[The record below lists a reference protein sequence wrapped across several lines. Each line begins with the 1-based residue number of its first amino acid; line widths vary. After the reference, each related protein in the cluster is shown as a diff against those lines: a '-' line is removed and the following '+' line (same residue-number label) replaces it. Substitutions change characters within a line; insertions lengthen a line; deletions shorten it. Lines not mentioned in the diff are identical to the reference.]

1 MATETRSF
9 AHVQN
14 PVDRLSHGVFGGLVA
29 GLAMGVM
36 VQLVL
41 GRMTAIGA
49 LYTLGEPS
57 LTVGWVAH
65 LFHSALFGALF
76 AVAGGPQLVAR
87 LAARSPV
94 GDSLNGNSLGGY
106 PAGLLGGVAF
116 ATALWAVNIGFVW
129 PVWLGTVGLGGPPVP
144 NFAVQP
150 LVGHL
155 VYGALLGLAVVALGS
170 RTAGTEH

>member
-1 MATETRSF
+1 MATETRSL
-9 AHVQN
+9 ARVQN
-14 PVDRLSHGVFGGLVA
+14 PVDRLQHGVAGGLLA
-29 GLAMGVM
+29 GLAMGVL
-36 VQLVL
+36 VQVVL

-65 LFHSALFGALF
+65 LFHSVLFGALF
-76 AVAGGPQLVAR
+76 AVAGGPGLVER

-94 GDSLNGNSLGGY
+94 GDSLDGY
-106 PAGLLGGVAF
+106 PAGLLAGTAF

-129 PVWLGTVGLGGPPVP
+129 PVWLETVGLGGPPIP

-155 VYGALLGLAVVALGS
+155 VYGALLGLAVVALES
-170 RTAGTEH
+170 

>member
-1 MATETRSF
+1 MATETRSL
-9 AHVQN
+9 ARAQN
-14 PVDRLSHGVFGGLVA
+14 PIDRLSHGVAGGLVA

-76 AVAGGPQLVAR
+76 AVAGGPRLVER
-87 LAARSPV
+87 LVVRTPI
-94 GDSLNGNSLGGY
+94 GDTLDGY
-106 PAGLLGGVAF
+106 PAGLLGGVVL

>member
-1 MATETRSF
+1 MATETRSL
-9 AHVQN
+9 ARVQN
-14 PVDRLSHGVFGGLVA
+14 PVDRLEHGVAGGFVA
-29 GLAMGVM
+29 GLAMGVL

-41 GRMTAIGA
+41 ERMTVIGA
-49 LYTLGEPS
+49 LYTLGDPS

-76 AVAGGPQLVAR
+76 SVAAGPGLVGR
-87 LAARSPV
+87 LAARSPA
-94 GDSLNGNSLGGY
+94 GDALDGY
-106 PAGLLGGVAF
+106 PAGLLAGTAF

-144 NFAVQP
+144 NLAVQP

-155 VYGALLGLAVVALGS
+155 VYGALLGLSVVALGS
-170 RTAGTEH
+170 RTAGVGADEPA

>member
-1 MATETRSF
+1 MATETRSL

-14 PVDRLSHGVFGGLVA
+14 PVDRLQHGLAGGLVA
-29 GLAMGVM
+29 GLAMGLL

-41 GRMTAIGA
+41 ERMTAIGA
-49 LYTLGEPS
+49 LYTLGDPS
-57 LTVGWVAH
+57 LTVGWLAH

-76 AVAGGPQLVAR
+76 AVAGGPGLVER
-87 LAARSPV
+87 LTVRSPV
-94 GDSLNGNSLGGY
+94 GESLDGY
-106 PAGLLGGVAF
+106 PAGLLGGIAF

-155 VYGALLGLAVVALGS
+155 VYGGLLGLAVVALGS
-170 RTAGTEH
+170 RTGQSTAG